1 MDAMSWPD
9 KQMKKLIDSLSINH
23 PGLKFKAGSAF
34 CWSPVEGK
42 IIYKDKADDIG
53 AWSLLHEVAHALLE
67 HQTYQSDLELLMM
80 EVSAWHKAQ
89 KLAPDYGFYIDE
101 NHVQDCLDTYRD
113 WLDQRSTCP
122 LCGNTGL
129 QHSAREYS
137 CFNCS
142 TKWQVSASR
151 FCRPYR
157 QLKRGGNQQSRTDV
171 RNVLE
176 FR

>member
-1 MDAMSWPD
+1 
-9 KQMKKLIDSLSINH
+9 MKKLLETLSQRH
-23 PGLKFKAGSAF
+23 PELKFTPGAAF
-34 CWSPVEGK
+34 CWSPLDRTIV
-42 IIYKDKADDIG
+42 YKDTSGELGK
-53 AWSLLHEVAHALLE
+53 WSLLHEVAHALAG

-80 EVSAWHKAQ
+80 EVSAWHEAK
-89 KLAPDYGFYIDE
+89 KIAPEYGFEIDE
-101 NHVQDCLDTYRD
+101 NHIQDCLDTYRD

-129 QHSAREYS
+129 QHSARAYK

-157 QLKRGGNQQSRTDV
+157 QLNRGKTKKAY
-171 RNVLE
+171 E
-176 FR
+176 TTKPTFR

>member
-1 MDAMSWPD
+1 
-9 KQMKKLIDSLSINH
+9 MKKLIESLSEQH
-23 PGLKFKAGSAF
+23 PKLKFAKGSAF
-34 CWSPVEGK
+34 CWSPAEK
-42 IIYKDKADDIG
+42 TIIYKDRADVIG
-53 AWSLLHEVAHALLE
+53 KWSLLHEVAHALLE
-67 HQTYQSDLELLMM
+67 HQTYQTDLELLMM
-80 EVSAWHKAQ
+80 EVSAWHKARE
-89 KLAPDYGFYIDE
+89 LAPDYGFEIDE

-129 QHSAREYS
+129 QHSAREYK
-137 CFNCS
+137 CFNCG

-157 QLKRGGNQQSRTDV
+157 QLNRGGNKKQYETV
-171 RNVLE
+171 KPT